1 MKNQYISELTNGS
14 IINSAFVVSKKQIS
28 QKKDGSSYCRLE
40 LQDKSGKIKGVLW
53 TETLERTKDFEVGDY
68 VFVRGEVSIYGD
80 ELQANILTLQKI
92 QDLKKV
98 DLSDF
103 IRTCPKDV
111 EEMFS
116 RLLSLIRSMKNPFL
130 RDLLQKF
137 FLDESFSD
145 SFKKAAAAITYHHS
159 YSGGLL
165 EHTISVCET
174 CDYMAGKYG
183 NINRDLALAGAILHD
198 IAKVHE
204 YKVGVVIEMTD
215 EGKLLGHIAMGYQMV
230 AEKINEIEFFPADLR
245 THLLHILLSHHGQ
258 KESGSPRCPQTLEAF
273 LVYHADT
280 LDADIGSFNL
290 LMGESPN
297 SDWSRYAKNFER
309 AVYLKFISDQ
319 AYKEGDTEAE
329 SGLNMTGHK
338 INDQWPE
345 KEDLLFVP
353 DKNGGDDSTPGT
365 DLF

>member
-1 MKNQYISELTNGS
+1 MKNQYISELTDGS
-14 IINSAFVVSKKQIS
+14 IINSAFVISKKQLS
-28 QKKDGSSYCRLE
+28 RKKDGNSYCRLE

-53 TETLERTKDFEVGDY
+53 TEALERTKDFEVGDY
-68 VFVRGEVSIYGD
+68 VFVRGEVSVYGD

-130 RDLLQKF
+130 RDLLLKF

-165 EHTISVCET
+165 EHTLSVCET
-174 CDYMAGKYG
+174 CDHMAAKYS
-183 NINRDLALAGAILHD
+183 NVNRDLALAGAILHD
-198 IAKVHE
+198 IGKVHV

-273 LVYHADT
+273 LVYHADS

-290 LMGESPN
+290 LMDESPN

-319 AYKEGDTEAE
+319 AYKEGDTEAGSEPDVE
-329 SGLNMTGHK
+329 SHRLTLPPNK
-338 INDQWPE
+338 
-345 KEDLLFVP
+345 F
-353 DKNGGDDSTPGT
+353 GGFSDG
-365 DLF
+365 

>member
-1 MKNQYISELTNGS
+1 
-14 IINSAFVVSKKQIS
+14 
-28 QKKDGSSYCRLE
+28 
-40 LQDKSGKIKGVLW
+40 
-53 TETLERTKDFEVGDY
+53 
-68 VFVRGEVSIYGD
+68 D

-111 EEMFS
+111 KEMFS

-130 RDLLQKF
+130 RDLLLKF

-165 EHTISVCET
+165 EHTLSVCET
-174 CDYMAGKYG
+174 CDHMAAKYS
-183 NINRDLALAGAILHD
+183 NVNRDLALAGAILHD
-198 IAKVHE
+198 IGKVHE

-215 EGKLLGHIAMGYQMV
+215 EGKLLGHIAMGHQMV

-258 KESGSPRCPQTLEAF
+258 KEWGSPRCPQTLEAF

-290 LMGESPN
+290 LMDESPN
-297 SDWSRYAKNFER
+297 SDWSRYARNFER
-309 AVYLKFISDQ
+309 RVYLKFVSDQ
-319 AYKEGDTEAE
+319 PYKEGDTEVGSEPDVE
-329 SGLNMTGHK
+329 SHRV
-338 INDQWPE
+338 NDHWSEE
-345 KEDLLFVP
+345 KDRLFVLDNNSSDNSP
-353 DKNGGDDSTPGT
+353 PNT
-365 DLF
+365 DLP